1 MGGASRPSS
10 LIVHVHVDLPHLSS
24 EAVLCGAYESHPI
37 RNSPSFGEFFPS
49 MTTIGR
55 GLVAPEGACESGE
68 CLAALEPVGL
78 YGSSTPDLACSVT
91 GLTYTT

>member
-1 MGGASRPSS
+1 
-10 LIVHVHVDLPHLSS
+10 
-24 EAVLCGAYESHPI
+24 
-37 RNSPSFGEFFPS
+37 

-78 YGSSTPDLACSVT
+78 YGGSMPDLACSVT